1 MASTAVV
8 NIIVTDIND
17 SPPRFEFPSYKFELS
32 NLDATEIG
40 QVKAFD
46 DDLGSGGIVK
56 FRLLDQTEVK
66 R

>member
-1 MASTAVV
+1 MV

-17 SPPRFEFPSYKFELS
+17 SPPRFEFPSYNFELS

-40 QVKAFD
+40 QVKAVD